1 LKTKPWYKNLWWIIP
16 GMIAGGI
23 GGYFYWKFYGCD
35 GTCLITSSPVRS
47 VIYFAG
53 MGVLVNQMFK
63 PSRKS
68 TTDISSAQQE
78 TK

>member
-1 LKTKPWYKNLWWIIP
+1 MKSKNWYNRLLWIIP

-47 VIYFAG
+47 VLYFAG
-53 MGVLVNQMFK
+53 MGILVNQMFK
-63 PSRKS
+63 PSKKT
-68 TTDISSAQQE
+68 TTDISSPKQE
-78 TK
+78 AE